1 MKKLVIIALAVAAA
15 VGFADLCVDAY
26 QEKVINDNWE
36 EFIETQIEEGNDVQY
51 GEVNGEMQ
59 ALVRYDDTTDSIFD
73 YEKAMAYLRAN

>member
-1 MKKLVIIALAVAAA
+1 MIIVTLAVAAA

-26 QEKVINDNWE
+26 QEKVINVNWE

-59 ALVRYDDTTDSIFD
+59 ALVRYDDMTDSIFD
-73 YEKAMAYLRAN
+73 YEKVVAYLRAN